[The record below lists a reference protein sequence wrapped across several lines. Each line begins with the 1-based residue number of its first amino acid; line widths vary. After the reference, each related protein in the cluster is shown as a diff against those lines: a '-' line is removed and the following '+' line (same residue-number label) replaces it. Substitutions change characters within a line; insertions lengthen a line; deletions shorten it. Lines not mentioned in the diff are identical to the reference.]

1 MKPCKYFPS
10 LVCLP
15 DAIQPSRAVEEVF
28 SQYFGQYFGQL
39 NQEEISHDSGHR
51 KMKITLIAAGTT

>member
-1 MKPCKYFPS
+1 
-10 LVCLP
+10 
-15 DAIQPSRAVEEVF
+15 VEEVF
-28 SQYFGQYFGQL
+28 SQYFVQYFGQL

>member
-1 MKPCKYFPS
+1 LCCYETLQVFS
-10 LVCLP
+10 ELGV
-15 DAIQPSRAVEEVF
+15 PSRRYITIEGCEVF
-28 SQYFGQYFGQL
+28 SQYFGQL